1 MWLRWLIL
9 WGTFG
14 ISIGLGLGLAVFAE
28 PLGLSGGS
36 RPQSLLLERLGPAG
50 LLFPL
55 EWAAVLFVLLALAIP
70 ALTARIGRD
79 RTRQARGAEEAA
91 LSTRPDRRSP
101 GSPHP

>member
-55 EWAAVLFVLLALAIP
+55 EWAAVLFVLLALAIL
-70 ALTARIGRD
+70 AVAVRTGRD
-79 RTRQARGAEEAA
+79 RTPGTRSAPPRDA
-91 LSTRPDRRSP
+91 LSTRPGRR
-101 GSPHP
+101 